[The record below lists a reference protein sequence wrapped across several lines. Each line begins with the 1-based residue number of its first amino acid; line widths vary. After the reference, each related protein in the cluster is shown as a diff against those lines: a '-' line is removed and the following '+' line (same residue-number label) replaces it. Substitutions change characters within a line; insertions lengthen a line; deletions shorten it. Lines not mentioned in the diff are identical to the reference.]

1 MSEELKAEVKKLT
14 DHFLGSL
21 KGKAKEFYESRQDIK
36 DRTAST
42 AKAMAEITLA
52 LATESD
58 PGRRASLKESLDTGL
73 DTYENDVAAILQGAK
88 NEGSDWL
95 MQQLHGLA
103 GFAKEALPTVLSWA
117 LRAAGA

>member
-1 MSEELKAEVKKLT
+1 MSEELKAKVKELT
-14 DHFLGSL
+14 NSFLGSL
-21 KGKAKEFYESRQDIK
+21 KGKAKDFYESRQDIK

-58 PGRRASLKESLDTGL
+58 PAKKESLKDSLDTGL

-88 NEGSDWL
+88 NEGADWL
-95 MQQLHGLA
+95 KEQLRGLA
-103 GFAKEALPTVLSWA
+103 GFAKEALPIALSWA
-117 LRAAGA
+117 MKALG